1 MTLVC
6 LAVTLAVIVFGAV
19 FAVWT
24 VRLHTLKSG
33 RLVQLHRE
41 RMHADIASDGDDQR
55 SRDAWAANR
64 AVAYQRA
71 MTLTL
76 QRAQAFQVDELV
88 AVLDRVQTL
97 EVVA

>member
-1 MTLVC
+1 MTFVW
-6 LAVTLAVIVFGAV
+6 LAATLTVIVAGAV
-19 FAVWT
+19 FAAWT
-24 VRLHTLKSG
+24 VRIHTIRSG
-33 RLVQLHRE
+33 RLIQLHRG
-41 RMHADIASDGDDQR
+41 RLVTDLAGDGDDQR

-64 AVAYQRA
+64 SIAYERA

-76 QRAQAFQVDELV
+76 QRAQAVQVDELV

>member
-1 MTLVC
+1 MTLVW
-6 LAVTLAVIVFGAV
+6 LAATLTVIVAGAV
-19 FAVWT
+19 FATWT
-24 VRLHTLKSG
+24 VRVHTLKCG
-33 RLVQLHRE
+33 RLVELHRQ
-41 RMHADIASDGDDQR
+41 RMHADIAGDGDDRR

-76 QRAQAFQVDELV
+76 QRAQAVQVDELV

>member
-1 MTLVC
+1 MTLVW
-6 LAVTLAVIVFGAV
+6 LTFTLAVIVSGAV

-24 VRLHTLKSG
+24 VRIHTIRSG
-33 RLVQLHRE
+33 RLIQLHRQ
-41 RMHADIASDGDDQR
+41 RMHADIAGDGDDQR

-64 AVAYQRA
+64 SIAYERA

-76 QRAQAFQVDELV
+76 QRAQAVQVDELV

>member
-1 MTLVC
+1 VTLVW
-6 LAVTLAVIVFGAV
+6 LAATLAVIVAGAV
-19 FAVWT
+19 FATWT
-24 VRLHTLKSG
+24 VRIHTLKCG
-33 RLVQLHRE
+33 RLVELHRG
-41 RMHADIASDGDDQR
+41 RLVADLAGDGDDQR

-64 AVAYQRA
+64 AVEYQHA

-76 QRAQAFQVDELV
+76 QRAQAVQVDELV